1 MTGFSSEEYEVQI
14 NAIFQRIREEHNDSK
29 LAAIRKYLEI
39 VVRRLMDY
47 PSSRALNLGTEKDHL
62 KSKGYTEKWFWNA
75 YDKIQKNGNVAVH
88 TQSAITADSN
98 VVSDCLN
105 ALYTIYSYL
114 FYLYFRKYQFGSNK
128 DVMSGFSRLPPIIR
142 LITLEKLFV
151 DYPQNGYI
159 AEKLVLASIKA
170 KSYDYALQWIE
181 KNRAQLSSIPNH
193 CVWARE
199 EKEGQHIYYIY
210 YYVPI
215 SLLGFKSMYPFCL
228 HKAECNKNLTEQIM
242 YHNFDEAVNYY
253 RKFGIVKGDT
263 AEVQEFNDLMK
274 FTFMGKD
281 KIYSESTV
289 ISV

>member
-1 MTGFSSEEYEVQI
+1 MTGFSSEVYEDQI
-14 NAIFQRIREEHNDSK
+14 SAIFQRIRDEHNDSK

-47 PSSRALNLGTEKDHL
+47 PTSRALNLGTEKGHL

-128 DVMSGFSRLPPIIR
+128 DVMSGFSHLPPIIR
-142 LITLEKLFV
+142 LITLEKLFA
-151 DYPQNGYI
+151 DDPQNGDI

-181 KNRAQLSSIPNH
+181 KNRAQLSSIPDH

-199 EKEGQHIYYIY
+199 EKEGQDVYYYI
-210 YYVPI
+210 PI
-215 SLLGFKSMYPFCL
+215 SRLGYKSMYPFCL
-228 HKAECNKNLTEQIM
+228 NKAKCIKNLTIM
-242 YHNFDEAVNYY
+242 YHNFDEAVKYY
-253 RKFGIVKGDT
+253 REFGIVKGDT

>member
-1 MTGFSSEEYEVQI
+1 MTGFSSEIYEDQI

-29 LAAIRKYLEI
+29 LAAIRKDLEI

-47 PSSRALNLGTEKDHL
+47 PAGRALNLGTEKNHL
-62 KSKGYTEKWFWNA
+62 KSKGYTEKWFWHA

-128 DVMSGFSRLPPIIR
+128 DVMSGFSHLPPIIR
-142 LITLEKLFV
+142 LITLEKLFA
-151 DYPQNGYI
+151 DYPQNGDI

-193 CVWARE
+193 CVWAHE
-199 EKEGQHIYYIY
+199 EKEGQDVCYYI
-210 YYVPI
+210 PI
-215 SLLGFKSMYPFCL
+215 SWLGYKSMYPFCL
-228 HKAECNKNLTEQIM
+228 NKAKCIKNLTKRIM
-242 YHNFDEAVNYY
+242 YHNFDEAVKYY
-253 RKFGIVKGDT
+253 REFGIVNGDT

-281 KIYSESTV
+281 KIYNESTV

>member
-1 MTGFSSEEYEVQI
+1 MTGFSSEVYEDQI

-47 PSSRALNLGTEKDHL
+47 PAGRALNLGTEKNHL

-128 DVMSGFSRLPPIIR
+128 DVMSSFSHLPPIIR
-142 LITLEKLFV
+142 LITLEKLFA
-151 DYPQNGYI
+151 DYPQNGDI

-199 EKEGQHIYYIY
+199 EKEGQDVCYYI
-210 YYVPI
+210 PI
-215 SLLGFKSMYPFCL
+215 SWLGYKSMYPFCL
-228 HKAECNKNLTEQIM
+228 NKAKCNKNLTKRIM
-242 YHNFDEAVNYY
+242 YHNFDEAVKYY
-253 RKFGIVKGDT
+253 REFGIVNGDT